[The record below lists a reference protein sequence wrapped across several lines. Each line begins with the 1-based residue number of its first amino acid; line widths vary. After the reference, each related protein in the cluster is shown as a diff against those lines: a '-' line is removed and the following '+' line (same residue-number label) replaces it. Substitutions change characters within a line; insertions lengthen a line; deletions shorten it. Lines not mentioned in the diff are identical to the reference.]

1 MKKIA
6 LCLALAVFTLPITT
20 ISWAA
25 PVRHEKVVVV
35 HKHRHHVVK
44 HPIRRHHPV
53 VIEKR

>member
-6 LCLALAVFTLPITT
+6 LCLALAFFTLPITT
-20 ISWAA
+20 MSQAA

-53 VIEKR
+53 VIERR